1 MAFVQAVR
9 TALFYFI
16 FIGQTV
22 VIAFTVGCIALVSGR
37 TRVSWAMAVFW
48 CRSNLAYLRV
58 LTGVKTKVSG
68 AGYSPPRLYRQEGAD
83 AHSLLRLGRAFARL
97 YRG

>member
-9 TALFYFI
+9 SALFYFV

-22 VIAFTVGCIALVSGR
+22 VIAFVVGCIALVSGR

-48 CRSNLAYLRV
+48 CR
-58 LTGVKTKVSG
+58 
-68 AGYSPPRLYRQEGAD
+68 
-83 AHSLLRLGRAFARL
+83 
-97 YRG
+97 